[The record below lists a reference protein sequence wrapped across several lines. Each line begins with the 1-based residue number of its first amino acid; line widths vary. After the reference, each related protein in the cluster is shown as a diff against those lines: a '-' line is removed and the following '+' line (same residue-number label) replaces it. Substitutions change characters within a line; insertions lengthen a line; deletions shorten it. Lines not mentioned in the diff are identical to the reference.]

1 MKRILKVVL
10 VALMVVAST
19 IRVDAKSTIS
29 QRVQNIID
37 NMSSTD
43 KVAQMIQ
50 ADTRWITPEEV
61 AEYKIGSIL
70 SGGGA
75 APSTGNQLNNWVD
88 SANSYQQAVINS
100 GGIPLLYGIDAVH
113 GNNNLY
119 GATIY
124 PHNIGLAAA
133 NDQQLVENIGSA
145 TASEVRAMGANWTFT
160 PTLGVPH
167 NERWGRTYET
177 FGDDVERVTSLGNAY
192 IKGIEKDGST
202 LSTAKHYL
210 GEGLT
215 TNGTNQ
221 GNVELS
227 ERDYNDLINANM
239 DNKIVKEILTPYKK
253 AIDQGVQSIMVSYNS
268 INGKK
273 CHGNKDVLTT
283 LLKEKLGFEGIIISD
298 YNGLDQIENQ
308 SSYKDKAIACIN
320 AGVDML
326 MVAEQDGDTPRWKNL
341 YNALVE
347 AVNEDKI
354 SEERLNDAVARI
366 LTAKENIGLLD
377 DSSKAYANKDAQALF
392 GGQEHRTLARQAVS
406 ESLVLL
412 KNDTV
417 KMDKQ

>member
-1 MKRILKVVL
+1 MMKRILKVVL

-133 NDQQLVENIGSA
+133 NDQQ
-145 TASEVRAMGANWTFT
+145 
-160 PTLGVPH
+160 
-167 NERWGRTYET
+167 
-177 FGDDVERVTSLGNAY
+177 
-192 IKGIEKDGST
+192 
-202 LSTAKHYL
+202 
-210 GEGLT
+210 
-215 TNGTNQ
+215 
-221 GNVELS
+221 
-227 ERDYNDLINANM
+227 
-239 DNKIVKEILTPYKK
+239 
-253 AIDQGVQSIMVSYNS
+253 
-268 INGKK
+268 
-273 CHGNKDVLTT
+273 
-283 LLKEKLGFEGIIISD
+283 
-298 YNGLDQIENQ
+298 
-308 SSYKDKAIACIN
+308 
-320 AGVDML
+320 
-326 MVAEQDGDTPRWKNL
+326 
-341 YNALVE
+341 
-347 AVNEDKI
+347 
-354 SEERLNDAVARI
+354 
-366 LTAKENIGLLD
+366 
-377 DSSKAYANKDAQALF
+377 
-392 GGQEHRTLARQAVS
+392 
-406 ESLVLL
+406 
-412 KNDTV
+412 
-417 KMDKQ
+417 